1 MQTNSIVIHRSF
13 ISILILLFQQGF
25 PIWCYFLTHDYLYW
39 WLRLLRDKIMFPSK
53 ILYPGV
59 PVILLNSKQYDVIM
73 NNTTFIFHDS
83 FLSSLICV
91 FFFIYCFERG
101 NSQFM
106 IINDFKI
113 QSSLLFTCSTCL
125 FAATMYL
132 ILSGWDTYTTTFCLI
147 SFFTTREIVLFVC
160 RSWGQ
165 DLYFVVYLPSK
176 QTKIGRASCRE
187 RV

>member
-25 PIWCYFLTHDYLYW
+25 PIWCYFLTHDFLYW

-83 FLSSLICV
+83 FLLSLICV

-113 QSSLLFTCSTCL
+113 HVKSL
-125 FAATMYL
+125 
-132 ILSGWDTYTTTFCLI
+132 
-147 SFFTTREIVLFVC
+147 
-160 RSWGQ
+160 
-165 DLYFVVYLPSK
+165 VYLFYLLVCSYYVSDLEWLGY
-176 QTKIGRASCRE
+176 IYN
-187 RV
+187 

>member
-1 MQTNSIVIHRSF
+1 
-13 ISILILLFQQGF
+13 
-25 PIWCYFLTHDYLYW
+25 
-39 WLRLLRDKIMFPSK
+39 MFPSK

-83 FLSSLICV
+83 FLLYLICV

-113 QSSLLFTCSTCL
+113 HVKSLVYLFYLLVCSYYVSDL
-125 FAATMYL
+125 EWLGYIYNYILSYL
-132 ILSGWDTYTTTFCLI
+132 IFLQPGSLCY
-147 SFFTTREIVLFVC
+147 LFVV
-160 RSWGQ
+160 
-165 DLYFVVYLPSK
+165 LEV
-176 QTKIGRASCRE
+176 KIYIL
-187 RV
+187 

>member
-25 PIWCYFLTHDYLYW
+25 PIWCYFLTHDFLYW

-83 FLSSLICV
+83 FLLSLICI
-91 FFFIYCFERG
+91 FFLIYCFERG

-113 QSSLLFTCSTCL
+113 QVKWHWENQTIYLCVFGWVQDRVESVFMLLRSILQRHMRGTYSLRHPIQSL
-125 FAATMYL
+125 
-132 ILSGWDTYTTTFCLI
+132 
-147 SFFTTREIVLFVC
+147 
-160 RSWGQ
+160 
-165 DLYFVVYLPSK
+165 
-176 QTKIGRASCRE
+176 
-187 RV
+187 

>member
-1 MQTNSIVIHRSF
+1 
-13 ISILILLFQQGF
+13 
-25 PIWCYFLTHDYLYW
+25 
-39 WLRLLRDKIMFPSK
+39 MFPSK

-83 FLSSLICV
+83 FLLSLICI

-113 QSSLLFTCSTCL
+113 HVKSLVYLFYLLVCSYYVSDLGWLGYIYNYILSYLIFYNPGVCVICLSFLRSRSIFCSLLPF
-125 FAATMYL
+125 
-132 ILSGWDTYTTTFCLI
+132 
-147 SFFTTREIVLFVC
+147 
-160 RSWGQ
+160 
-165 DLYFVVYLPSK
+165 
-176 QTKIGRASCRE
+176 QTNQRL
-187 RV
+187 